1 MTFLFIFGIHLSALL
16 TPGPD
21 FFLVSAYALKFSFK
35 EALKAAFGEVWQYCF
50 GLFFL

>member
-35 EALKAAFGEVWQYCF
+35 EALKAAFGVSLAILLWII
-50 GLFFL
+50 FF